1 MGKTGKMVY
10 YGIII
15 VLVIAYV
22 VWLASDSRAAS
33 GFGLNLTYV
42 LGVLAVLGTL
52 VSSVLYI
59 ANNPKNAKKLIIG
72 VCVLAVICGV
82 SYIASS
88 GEVLDSYAKYDVTT
102 VAKSKLID
110 MGMYLTSVLGVGSV
124 VLAVVTEAVSL
135 FKN

>member
-15 VLVIAYV
+15 VMVIAYV
-22 VWLASDSRAAS
+22 VWLASDSRSAS

-59 ANNPKNAKKLIIG
+59 VNNPKNAKKLIIG
-72 VCVLAVICGV
+72 ICVLAVICGV

-110 MGMYLTSVLGVGSV
+110 MGMYLTLVLGVGSV